1 MKKIIILI
9 LVFVSSSIVF
19 AHDAHYEKIILK
31 TWNISKEH
39 KTIDGTFLM
48 YKNALIYIEGSNHQI
63 YQYPLQSFSQED
75 QLFLTQKI
83 HQVNLINSQEN
94 KKNTKNENL
103 TFIILF
109 ILTIGIIPTWI
120 YSLKKKNSTNFKY
133 ILPIIFMGSSL
144 VLFSFTSSVMKR
156 MNTITDPLYVD
167 SAFAV
172 FKPKVATRWDNTY
185 FHVESKGIPDH
196 EMMTGIKGWQQQFPI
211 PQCYIGNNAWSIPLN
226 PVKAATPIPVNNKH
240 FLRGAVAIA
249 ANGVAIFNPYTN
261 TGVDAYLDGQLDNF
275 GGHCGRADD
284 YHYHI
289 APLFLEGQSAHIVPI
304 AFALDGYA
312 IYGNKEPDGTT
323 MKTLDANHGH
333 DGNNGV
339 YHYHGT
345 KAAPYIIGNMVGQVT
360 EDTTLQ
366 IIPQAAASPIRP
378 AGTPLKGAVIT
389 GCTPNNTKN
398 GYTLTYTLN
407 GKTDSVEYSWNTTG
421 KYTFNAYVN
430 GVKTTNTYNG
440 FKQCDVGVYIATIN
454 ALENQ
459 ISVFPNPAYDYINI
473 LLGNTN
479 IEKDIKEISLYN
491 LLGEQVLVIDKYK
504 KTIETNTLSKGTYL
518 VIIKLKDSQITKKII
533 KQ

>member
-9 LVFVSSSIVF
+9 LIIASSSLAF

-39 KTIDGTFLM
+39 KTIEGTFLM
-48 YKNALIYIEGSNHQI
+48 SKNALIYIEGANHQI

-75 QLFLTQKI
+75 QQFLNHKI
-83 HQVNLINSQEN
+83 HQVNLFNSQEN
-94 KKNTKNENL
+94 NKETKNENIK
-103 TFIILF
+103 FIILF
-109 ILTIGIIPTWI
+109 ILTIGILPTLI
-120 YSLKKKNSTNFKY
+120 YSYQKKTSN
-133 ILPIIFMGSSL
+133 IFMYIFPMILIGCSL
-144 VLFSFTSSVMKR
+144 VLISFTSSVMKR
-156 MNTITDPLYVD
+156 MNTTTDPQFVD
-167 SAFAV
+167 SAFTV
-172 FKPKVATRWDNTY
+172 FKPSVATRWDNTY
-185 FHVESKGIPDH
+185 FYVESKGIPNH
-196 EMMTGIKGWQQQFPI
+196 EMMTGITGWQQQFPI

-226 PVKAATPIPVNNKH
+226 PVKAATPVPVNNKH

-289 APLFLEGQSAHIVPI
+289 PPLFLEGQSSSIVPI

-312 IYGNKEPDGTT
+312 IYGNKEPDGTA

-333 DGNNGV
+333 DGANGV

-345 KAAPYIIGNMVGQVT
+345 KAAPYMIGNMVGQVT

-366 IIPQAAASPIRP
+366 IIPQAAATPIRP
-378 AGTPLKGAVIT
+378 SGTPLKGAVIN
-389 GCTPNNTKN
+389 GCRPNNSKN
-398 GYTLTYTLN
+398 GYTLLYTLN
-407 GKTDSVEYSWNTTG
+407 GKTDSVEYSWTTSG

-440 FKQCDVGVYIATIN
+440 FKQCDVGVYIARIN
-454 ALENQ
+454 AIENQ
-459 ISVFPNPAYDYINI
+459 ISVFPNPAYEYINI

-479 IEKDIKEISLYN
+479 IEKDITEISLYN
-491 LLGEQVLVIDKYK
+491 LLGEQVFVVDKYK
-504 KTIETNTLSKGTYL
+504 KTIETNSLSKGTYL
-518 VIIKLKDSQITKKII
+518 VVIKLKDSQITKKII
-533 KQ
+533 IQ